1 MSVIEKLKEAVR
13 SVVEAERQDLYAE
26 ARLNDG
32 RVIATEA
39 EAFSAGAPVRV
50 MSEDGEAAPLEAGS
64 YELSDGGQVTVDE
77 NSAVVEMMEDK
88 EEKVEAADHEE
99 EKDEMAAVKAAL
111 VDKFQISPE
120 VAAEIV
126 EVVKEAMAPAEEVE
140 AKEEE
145 KEEMQTEAP
154 VEMSAHLSAI
164 TDQMTVA
171 LEAISARLAKLE
183 EQPAAQPDRVLPKA
197 EFSKEIDPEPHRRRS
212 RLQCNFPV
220 LMNPVKS
227 KKYDFDM
234 YGGPTTPTRVSWH
247 CRTLPPPSP
256 VRRPSQ
262 TTAARLIEGVV
273 AIRRLFTTSDSRGG
287 ASSKPPIVQV
297 RTGPT
302 PQLTEQIVTLE

>member
-183 EQPAAQPDRVLPKA
+183 DQPAAQPDRVLPKA
-197 EFSKEIDPEPHRRRS
+197 EFSKEIDPNLTGVDRAF
-212 RLQCNFPV
+212 NV
-220 LMNPVKS
+220 I
-227 KKYDFDM
+227 
-234 YGGPTTPTRVSWH
+234 
-247 CRTLPPPSP
+247 
-256 VRRPSQ
+256 SQ
-262 TTAARLIEGVV
+262 
-273 AIRRLFTTSDSRGG
+273 FS
-287 ASSKPPIVQV
+287 
-297 RTGPT
+297 
-302 PQLTEQIVTLE
+302 

>member
-64 YELSDGGQVTVDE
+64 YELSDGGSVTVDD
-77 NSAVVEMMEDK
+77 NSHVVEMMDDK
-88 EEKVEAADHEE
+88 EEKTEAAEEE

-126 EVVKEAMAPAEEVE
+126 EVVKEAMAPAAEVE
-140 AKEEE
+140 AEEHKDEE
-145 KEEMQTEAP
+145 KEEMQKEEP
-154 VEMSAHLSAI
+154 VEMSAQLSAI

-183 EQPAAQPDRVLPKA
+183 EEPAANPDRVLPKA
-197 EFSKEIDPEPHRRRS
+197 EFSKEIDPNLTGVDRAF
-212 RLQCNFPV
+212 NV
-220 LMNPVKS
+220 I
-227 KKYDFDM
+227 
-234 YGGPTTPTRVSWH
+234 
-247 CRTLPPPSP
+247 
-256 VRRPSQ
+256 SQ
-262 TTAARLIEGVV
+262 
-273 AIRRLFTTSDSRGG
+273 FS
-287 ASSKPPIVQV
+287 
-297 RTGPT
+297 
-302 PQLTEQIVTLE
+302 

>member
-39 EAFSAGAPVRV
+39 EAFSAGASVRV
-50 MSEDGEAAPLEAGS
+50 LSEDGEAAPLEAGS
-64 YELSDGGQVTVDE
+64 YELSDGGSVTVDE
-77 NSAVVEMMEDK
+77 SSQVVEMMDDK
-88 EEKVEAADHEE
+88 EEKTEAAEHEE

-126 EVVKEAMAPAEEVE
+126 EVVKEAMAPTEEVE

-197 EFSKEIDPEPHRRRS
+197 EFKKES
-212 RLQCNFPV
+212 
-220 LMNPVKS
+220 NPNLS
-227 KKYDFDM
+227 
-234 YGGPTTPTRVSWH
+234 
-247 CRTLPPPSP
+247 
-256 VRRPSQ
+256 
-262 TTAARLIEGVV
+262 GVDH
-273 AIRRLFTTSDSRGG
+273 AINIISNLS
-287 ASSKPPIVQV
+287 
-297 RTGPT
+297 
-302 PQLTEQIVTLE
+302 

>member
-50 MSEDGEAAPLEAGS
+50 MSEDGEAAPLEAGQ
-64 YELSDGGQVTVDE
+64 YELSDGGSVTVDE

-126 EVVKEAMAPAEEVE
+126 EVVKEAMKPEEVE
-140 AKEEE
+140 AAEHEDKEEDM
-145 KEEMQTEAP
+145 KEDKKE
-154 VEMSAHLSAI
+154 EMSAHLSAI

-183 EQPAAQPDRVLPKA
+183 DQPAAQPDRVLPKA
-197 EFSKEIDPEPHRRRS
+197 EFSKEIDPNLTGVDRAF
-212 RLQCNFPV
+212 NV
-220 LMNPVKS
+220 I
-227 KKYDFDM
+227 
-234 YGGPTTPTRVSWH
+234 
-247 CRTLPPPSP
+247 
-256 VRRPSQ
+256 SQ
-262 TTAARLIEGVV
+262 
-273 AIRRLFTTSDSRGG
+273 FS
-287 ASSKPPIVQV
+287 
-297 RTGPT
+297 
-302 PQLTEQIVTLE
+302 

>member
-126 EVVKEAMAPAEEVE
+126 EVVKEAMAPAEEAE
-140 AKEEE
+140 EEKKEEE
-145 KEEMQTEAP
+145 MEEDKKEEM
-154 VEMSAHLSAI
+154 SSHLSAI

-183 EQPAAQPDRVLPKA
+183 DQPAAQPDRVLPKA
-197 EFSKEIDPEPHRRRS
+197 EFSKEIDPNLTGVDRAF
-212 RLQCNFPV
+212 NV
-220 LMNPVKS
+220 I
-227 KKYDFDM
+227 
-234 YGGPTTPTRVSWH
+234 
-247 CRTLPPPSP
+247 
-256 VRRPSQ
+256 SQ
-262 TTAARLIEGVV
+262 
-273 AIRRLFTTSDSRGG
+273 FS
-287 ASSKPPIVQV
+287 
-297 RTGPT
+297 
-302 PQLTEQIVTLE
+302 

>member
-64 YELSDGGQVTVDE
+64 YELSDGGSVTVDD
-77 NSAVVEMMEDK
+77 SSQVVEMMDDK
-88 EEKVEAADHEE
+88 EEKTEAAEEE

-126 EVVKEAMAPAEEVE
+126 EVVKEAMAPAAEVE
-140 AKEEE
+140 AEEHKDEE
-145 KEEMQTEAP
+145 KEEMQKEEP
-154 VEMSAHLSAI
+154 VEMSAQLSAI

-183 EQPAAQPDRVLPKA
+183 EEPAANPDRVLPKA
-197 EFSKEIDPEPHRRRS
+197 EFSKEIDPNLTGVDRAF
-212 RLQCNFPV
+212 NV
-220 LMNPVKS
+220 I
-227 KKYDFDM
+227 
-234 YGGPTTPTRVSWH
+234 
-247 CRTLPPPSP
+247 
-256 VRRPSQ
+256 SQ
-262 TTAARLIEGVV
+262 
-273 AIRRLFTTSDSRGG
+273 FS
-287 ASSKPPIVQV
+287 
-297 RTGPT
+297 
-302 PQLTEQIVTLE
+302 

>member
-154 VEMSAHLSAI
+154 VEMSSHLSAI

-197 EFSKEIDPEPHRRRS
+197 EFKKES
-212 RLQCNFPV
+212 
-220 LMNPVKS
+220 NPNLS
-227 KKYDFDM
+227 
-234 YGGPTTPTRVSWH
+234 
-247 CRTLPPPSP
+247 
-256 VRRPSQ
+256 
-262 TTAARLIEGVV
+262 GVDH
-273 AIRRLFTTSDSRGG
+273 AINIISNLS
-287 ASSKPPIVQV
+287 
-297 RTGPT
+297 
-302 PQLTEQIVTLE
+302 

>member
-64 YELSDGGQVTVDE
+64 YELSDGGSVTVDDK
-77 NSAVVEMMEDK
+77 SQVVEMTEDK

-111 VDKFQISPE
+111 VDKFQITPE

-126 EVVKEAMAPAEEVE
+126 EVVKEAMKPEEVE
-140 AKEEE
+140 AAEHEDKEEDM
-145 KEEMQTEAP
+145 KEDKKE
-154 VEMSAHLSAI
+154 EMSAHLSAI

-197 EFSKEIDPEPHRRRS
+197 EFKKES
-212 RLQCNFPV
+212 
-220 LMNPVKS
+220 NPNLS
-227 KKYDFDM
+227 
-234 YGGPTTPTRVSWH
+234 
-247 CRTLPPPSP
+247 
-256 VRRPSQ
+256 
-262 TTAARLIEGVV
+262 GVDH
-273 AIRRLFTTSDSRGG
+273 AINIISNLS
-287 ASSKPPIVQV
+287 
-297 RTGPT
+297 
-302 PQLTEQIVTLE
+302 

>member
-64 YELSDGGQVTVDE
+64 YELSDGGSVTVDD
-77 NSAVVEMMEDK
+77 SSQVVEMMDDK

-126 EVVKEAMAPAEEVE
+126 EVVKEAMAPAEVE
-140 AKEEE
+140 AEEEKKEEE
-145 KEEMQTEAP
+145 MEEDKKEEM
-154 VEMSAHLSAI
+154 SSHLSAI

-183 EQPAAQPDRVLPKA
+183 EQPAANPDRVLPKA
-197 EFSKEIDPEPHRRRS
+197 EFSKEIDPNLTGVDRAF
-212 RLQCNFPV
+212 NV
-220 LMNPVKS
+220 I
-227 KKYDFDM
+227 
-234 YGGPTTPTRVSWH
+234 
-247 CRTLPPPSP
+247 
-256 VRRPSQ
+256 SQ
-262 TTAARLIEGVV
+262 
-273 AIRRLFTTSDSRGG
+273 FS
-287 ASSKPPIVQV
+287 
-297 RTGPT
+297 
-302 PQLTEQIVTLE
+302 

>member
-126 EVVKEAMAPAEEVE
+126 EVVKEAMAPTEEVE

-183 EQPAAQPDRVLPKA
+183 DQPAAQPDRVLPKA
-197 EFSKEIDPEPHRRRS
+197 EFSKEIDPNLTGVDRAF
-212 RLQCNFPV
+212 NV
-220 LMNPVKS
+220 I
-227 KKYDFDM
+227 
-234 YGGPTTPTRVSWH
+234 
-247 CRTLPPPSP
+247 
-256 VRRPSQ
+256 SQ
-262 TTAARLIEGVV
+262 
-273 AIRRLFTTSDSRGG
+273 FS
-287 ASSKPPIVQV
+287 
-297 RTGPT
+297 
-302 PQLTEQIVTLE
+302 